1 MVLDSDRPMATGY
14 AAGPWHRAGRGAQ
27 AQAEHPAHTPRS
39 SGAFG
44 VQAARE
50 PALSGLE
57 IWLCSSLAS
66 YSASWSLGF
75 LTPQLGVTTSRRW

>member
-1 MVLDSDRPMATGY
+1 MALDSDRPVATGHT
-14 AAGPWHRAGRGAQ
+14 AGPWRRAGRGGQ
-27 AQAEHPAHTPRS
+27 AQAEHPAHAPWS
-39 SGAFG
+39 GGAFG
-44 VQAARE
+44 VQAAGE

-75 LTPQLGVTTSRRW
+75 LTPQVGVMTSRC